1 MNTFYDALET
11 RSPQARE
18 AALMAALPG
27 QIAHA
32 QQHSA
37 AFASILAG
45 MDAASVSSREA
56 LARLPVTRKYELL
69 ERQQAARASANGN
82 GANAGKVFGG
92 FSALDFGHAMRRV
105 FASPGTIYEPEGTR
119 ADYWRMART
128 MYAAGFRAGD
138 LIHNSFSYHF
148 VPAGSMMETG
158 AHALGCTVFP
168 GGTGQ
173 TEQQVQAMVD
183 LQPAGYIGT
192 PSFLKLIVEK
202 AADMGVALPSVK
214 RALVSGEAC
223 PPSLRDWLGERGIA
237 AYQCYATADLGL
249 IAYETAA
256 REGLVLD
263 EGVIVEIVRPG
274 TGDPVPEGEVG
285 ELVVTTLNPDYPLV
299 RFGTGDLSAVLPGTC
314 PTGRTNTRIKGWMGR
329 ADQTTKIRGMFV
341 HPSQVADI
349 ARRFP
354 EVVKARLVVTGE
366 MANDAMTLKV
376 ETLAAPQ
383 GLDSRISEAIRDVTK
398 LRGDVQ
404 LVSPGSLPN
413 DGKVIEDA
421 RSYK

>member
-119 ADYWRMART
+119 TDYWRMART

-202 AADMGVALPSVK
+202 AADMGVA
-214 RALVSGEAC
+214 C
-223 PPSLRDWLGERGIA
+223 PASNGRWCR
-237 AYQCYATADLGL
+237 
-249 IAYETAA
+249 
-256 REGLVLD
+256 
-263 EGVIVEIVRPG
+263 VRLAPPHCV
-274 TGDPVPEGEVG
+274 TGWV
-285 ELVVTTLNPDYPLV
+285 
-299 RFGTGDLSAVLPGTC
+299 SAVLR
-314 PTGRTNTRIKGWMGR
+314 PTSVMPP
-329 ADQTTKIRGMFV
+329 QTWG
-341 HPSQVADI
+341 
-349 ARRFP
+349 
-354 EVVKARLVVTGE
+354 
-366 MANDAMTLKV
+366 
-376 ETLAAPQ
+376 
-383 GLDSRISEAIRDVTK
+383 
-398 LRGDVQ
+398 
-404 LVSPGSLPN
+404 
-413 DGKVIEDA
+413 
-421 RSYK
+421 